1 MMAFFRSVYLLFQK
15 VFGFL
20 VSKGS
25 EFSTS
30 DPLTMPAFVPAMP
43 KPVRLDV
50 HFKPQ
55 RPKDALAGLECTQ
68 VGGVVV
74 ISCGDRRHSR
84 RVTRAV
90 DKVCNAWRK
99 GLDHR
104 RHVRE
109 RDVIVLARDMKAIHK
124 AMGGASYHELRALSA
139 A

>member
-15 VFGFL
+15 VFGL
-20 VSKGS
+20 SVSKGS

-43 KPVRLDV
+43 KPVKLDV

-74 ISCGDRRHSR
+74 ISCGDRRHYRFSSTNNAGTRRCMMWSGLQYPRACLWPPPSLPRRRPRAPCQSPSR
-84 RVTRAV
+84 RT
-90 DKVCNAWRK
+90 
-99 GLDHR
+99 L
-104 RHVRE
+104 
-109 RDVIVLARDMKAIHK
+109 LPP
-124 AMGGASYHELRALSA
+124 
-139 A
+139 